1 MKNNSL
7 SINPIGLAQDF
18 LDLFEEISKLESSSD
33 NWFQQ
38 YRVKSNRGSFILK
51 HLDNTTS
58 ECFSLSE
65 FEQGISSTKN
75 KVIPLSNEQFIV
87 KYQELL
93 LQCIKKSSIYRGED
107 NDMSLLFSE
116 MLEENKVSTLYILND
131 LFIKNIQNEIL
142 CVKILS
148 LCNDFGYEELNPTA
162 QTLAALSINH
172 TSKRV
177 RSAAMNL
184 FSHWGTHDAYNLL
197 LAINCPNEPWIK
209 MKYNNI
215 KKSLERRWC
224 MQEK

>member
-38 YRVKSNRGSFILK
+38 YRVKSNKGSFISK

-65 FEQGISSTKN
+65 FEQSISSSKN
-75 KVIPLSNEQFIV
+75 KVISLSNEQFIV

-93 LQCIKKSSIYRGED
+93 LQCIKKSPIYRGED

-131 LFIKNIQNEIL
+131 LFIKNIQNEML
-142 CVKILS
+142 CVK
-148 LCNDFGYEELNPTA
+148 NPTA

-172 TSKRV
+172 TSNRV

>member
-7 SINPIGLAQDF
+7 SIYPIGLAQDF
-18 LDLFEEISKLESSSD
+18 LDLFEEIIKLESSSD

-38 YRVKSNRGSFILK
+38 YGVKSNKGRFMFK
-51 HLDNTTS
+51 NMDNTTS
-58 ECFSLSE
+58 ESFSLSE
-65 FEQGISSTKN
+65 IEQSISSTKN
-75 KVIPLSNEQFIV
+75 RVIPLANEQFIV
-87 KYQELL
+87 KFQDLL
-93 LQCIKKSSIYRGED
+93 LQRIKKSSIYRGED

-131 LFIKNIQNEIL
+131 LFIKNIKNEML

-148 LCNDFGYEELNPTA
+148 LCNGYGYEELKPTA

-184 FSHWGTHDAYNLL
+184 FSHWGTQEAYNLL

-224 MQEK
+224 TQEK